1 GRLRFLPFFHV
12 FPLPNE
18 IAIVR
23 RDSDDKREINQLGS
37 ELFRPISSNRLPAFC
52 SMTTMEEPPPP
63 PPEYKLL
70 LSCPSGLL
78 SSQLSVVFDRSYDRV
93 ALPNSELEDSIAQIW
108 EERVQ
113 RNSSLYNGKKFRY
126 GGYSVPDGGV
136 AGGVV
141 THACLH
147 LGLTDYRT
155 FIGTN
160 LNPLWENFLAP
171 SEDDATLCQHTASP
185 LGNGAIVVTSD
196 NEIVVLRRSENVGEF
211 PGYFVF
217 PGGHPEPGQIEASSA
232 TDVIRNEDLNK
243 KVSEEMFDSI
253 SREVVEE
260 IGVPATSLSS
270 PIFIGLSR
278 RNLNVRPAAFF
289 FMNCSLPSKEIHQ
302 LYSYALDGFE
312 SIQLHTVSL
321 MVLEHMK
328 DKMPGCHQGGFE
340 LYKLMLEASCN
351 PHS

>member
-1 GRLRFLPFFHV
+1 
-12 FPLPNE
+12 
-18 IAIVR
+18 
-23 RDSDDKREINQLGS
+23 
-37 ELFRPISSNRLPAFC
+37 
-52 SMTTMEEPPPP
+52 MEEAP

-78 SSQLSVVFDRSYDRV
+78 QSQLSVVFDRSYDRV

-126 GGYSVPDGGV
+126 GGYSLPNGGG
-136 AGGVV
+136 ATGAS
-141 THACLH
+141 HACLH
-147 LGLTDYRT
+147 LGYDV
-155 FIGTN
+155 IQ
-160 LNPLWENFLAP
+160 
-171 SEDDATLCQHTASP
+171 CQHSASP
-185 LGNGAIVVTSD
+185 LGNGAIVVTAD

-217 PGGHPEPGQIEASSA
+217 PGGHPEPGQIEASA
-232 TDVIRNEDLNK
+232 DADVIKNEDLNK

-260 IGVPATSLSS
+260 IGVPATSLST
-270 PIFIGLSR
+270 PVFIGLTR
-278 RNLNVRPAAFF
+278 RLLNIRPAAFF
-289 FMNCSLPSKEIHQ
+289 FMKCSLPSKEVHQ

-340 LYKLMLEASCN
+340 LYKLMLEAS
-351 PHS
+351 

>member
-1 GRLRFLPFFHV
+1 
-12 FPLPNE
+12 
-18 IAIVR
+18 
-23 RDSDDKREINQLGS
+23 
-37 ELFRPISSNRLPAFC
+37 
-52 SMTTMEEPPPP
+52 MEEAP

-78 SSQLSVVFDRSYDRV
+78 QSQLSVVFDRSYDRV

-126 GGYSVPDGGV
+126 GGYSLPNGGG
-136 AGGVV
+136 ATGAS
-141 THACLH
+141 HACLH

-160 LNPLWENFLAP
+160 LNPLWENFLAQ
-171 SEDDATLCQHTASP
+171 SEDDVIQCQHSASP
-185 LGNGAIVVTSD
+185 LGNGAIVVTAD

-217 PGGHPEPGQIEASSA
+217 PGGHPENVQPGQIEASA
-232 TDVIRNEDLNK
+232 DADVIKNEDLNK

-260 IGVPATSLSS
+260 IGVPATSLST
-270 PIFIGLSR
+270 PVFIGLTR
-278 RNLNVRPAAFF
+278 RLLNIRPAAFF
-289 FMNCSLPSKEIHQ
+289 FMKCSLPSKEVHQ

-340 LYKLMLEASCN
+340 LYKLMLEAS
-351 PHS
+351 